1 MLFGVIRHEIRRL
14 RKRIAVSAPLRRRK
28 FFYVSEQLKFTKDYE
43 YVKARARV
51 SAAASG
57 YGDFK
62 C

>member
-14 RKRIAVSAPLRRRK
+14 RKRIAISAPLRRRK
-28 FFYVSEQLKFTKDYE
+28 FFYVSEQQKFAMEYE
-43 YVKARARV
+43 GIRAKARV
-51 SAAASG
+51 SAAGG